1 MTSAVRG
8 CCRWALVCSAVL
20 VACQPS
26 FQQQAVPRRVAYI
39 SVLPESY
46 DQANMAQLKATL
58 ARAKSRIGPV
68 TVVAHRLE
76 GSTADADKERLVEL
90 AMRDG
95 PWSLIVVSTTGVA
108 VRVQRHDPDTPI
120 VFEGSSEVVSFCLV
134 DSLLRPGRNAT
145 GYTSYLPAEPKM
157 AEALIDAYPKVQQV
171 VVLVDG
177 TLGVRK
183 SCRRGAALGVI
194 SANCR
199 SGDVDPSLVEDEVE
213 AEALESYLL
222 QRNRRARFVRLC
234 GQADL
239 ARLADI
245 VGSDA
250 DIGIVV
256 PYHDLFHAEALATVA
271 AVQRLGRPAVYPRH
285 SFLAHGALMTMAP
298 VVRPI
303 GERQTDELA
312 VRILGGERPQD
323 LPVVV
328 PDGFE
333 LRFNLKAASNSHL
346 IPKFPTLQ
354 RAHMLVEQ

>member
-8 CCRWALVCSAVL
+8 CCRWAWVCSALL
-20 VACQPS
+20 VACQPML
-26 FQQQAVPRRVAYI
+26 QQPAALRRVAYI

-46 DQANMAQLKATL
+46 DQANLAQLEATL
-58 ARAKSRIGPV
+58 ARAQSKIGLA

-76 GSTADADKERLVEL
+76 GATSDADKERLVEL
-90 AMRDG
+90 ALRAG
-95 PWSLIVVSTTGVA
+95 PWSLIVVSTTGIA
-108 VRVQRHDPDTPI
+108 VRVQRHDPITPI

-134 DSLLRPGRNAT
+134 DSLLKPGRNAT

-157 AEALIDAYPKVQQV
+157 AEALIDAYPKVQKV

-183 SCRRGAALGVI
+183 SCRAGAAESVV
-194 SANCR
+194 SRYCR
-199 SGDVDPSLVEDEVE
+199 SGDVDSSLVEDEVE
-213 AEALESYLL
+213 AEALEVYLQ
-222 QRNRRARFVRLC
+222 QRDRSARFVRLC
-234 GQADL
+234 GKADL
-239 ARLADI
+239 ARLKEL
-245 VGSDA
+245 VGSDV

-256 PYHDLFHAEALATVA
+256 PYHDVFHSEAQATVT
-271 AVQRLGRPAVYPRH
+271 AVQQLGRPAVYARH
-285 SFLAHGALMTMAP
+285 SFLAHGALMTLAP
-298 VVRPI
+298 VVRPV

-333 LRFNLKAASNSHL
+333 LRFNLKAATNSHL
-346 IPKFPTLQ
+346 IPRLPTLQ